1 MPDVGED
8 NIDQYHRILRRK
20 VRSVPLTLT
29 RQSRKHK
36 PRARYIF
43 DKKSL
48 LHGISAHPPIHC
60 SLKQY
65 TSTVLSTMQHDL
77 CSQDK

>member
-20 VRSVPLTLT
+20 VRPVPLTLT

-36 PRARYIF
+36 PRVRYILY
-43 DKKSL
+43 KKSL
-48 LHGISAHPPIHC
+48 LHGIAAHPPIHLT
-60 SLKQY
+60 LKQC
-65 TSTVLSTMQHDL
+65 TSHVLSTMQHDS
-77 CSQDK
+77 CSQDT